1 MKGHRHQVRLSK
13 PHASQ
18 NDESVVVGGTGE
30 VTQKD
35 ISEMPIPP
43 TTVEGDERLNEA
55 PLVLSDTHETHDA
68 EEYDERAA
76 KFWSVYVE
84 EAENHDKALVETWK
98 DDMEGILI
106 FVRIPLSPV
115 FWV

>member
-1 MKGHRHQVRLSK
+1 
-13 PHASQ
+13 
-18 NDESVVVGGTGE
+18 
-30 VTQKD
+30 
-35 ISEMPIPP
+35 MPIPP

-55 PLVLSDTHETHDA
+55 PLVSDTHETHDA

-76 KFWSVYVE
+76 QFWSVYVE
-84 EAENHDKALVETWK
+84 EAESHDKALVETWK